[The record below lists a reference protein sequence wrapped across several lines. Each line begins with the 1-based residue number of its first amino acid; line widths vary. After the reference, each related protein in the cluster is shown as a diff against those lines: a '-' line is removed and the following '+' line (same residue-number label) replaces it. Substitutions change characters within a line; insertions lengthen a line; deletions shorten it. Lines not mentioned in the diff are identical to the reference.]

1 MLSEDKV
8 LGSLIVSFHPA
19 PAALKLTV
27 VDRIGPGMVEI
38 DGGGMSNGVAN
49 GDGRRKP
56 ILVLINPK

>member
-8 LGSLIVSFHPA
+8 LGSLIVLSGFGGA
-19 PAALKLTV
+19 KI
-27 VDRIGPGMVEI
+27 DSCRSEI

-56 ILVLINPK
+56 ILVLVNPK